1 MKHLFRTLISLVL
14 PLAIVACNTDY
25 NFDNISLEVTVG
37 DTDGIAIPIGSTGQI
52 TLGDLLE
59 EAGLETNENGFYG
72 FNYEDALEHTIEV
85 GNLDPITG
93 LIPTIAPISSEL
105 YGALS
110 VDNMPTLGG
119 EAYTKNLEF
128 PEGLSAN
135 FTLSEQLLNLLP
147 QKEFQMHYD
156 PHTFEA
162 EIDITLPEQVAGI
175 NTITFGANGEGSV
188 LDMQFDLG
196 GLYGVCEECEINN
209 FNITLPA
216 GFTLAKRENDPIG
229 DYITISN
236 GTGSNTP
243 NHFQI
248 SNYTMTSSH
257 LTVDIVVKS
266 VDLSHLTI
274 GSDQK
279 LVISEDVT
287 FDLDFSGTL
296 KAGTVSATSP
306 YVTVAAENMTI
317 HSATITTNKIS
328 HEISFSESINE
339 AIEVPEV
346 ITAIDY
352 LAISKVGAPEEA
364 PRFNIAV
371 ELAGAP
377 IDELQLKDVVLD
389 LPPFLDIEA
398 PEGWNY
404 ADGKLT
410 ASTLT
415 VHNNQNNNLLDLTIK
430 GIKSLPIAN
439 GWLTLDSAIGLSAK
453 AAIAEGTEI
462 NINTSVQNLSLTP
475 VITLDDIAIK
485 SVTGRVEPDLGDILE
500 PQEISLGDVTSALE
514 DAELDLNIES
524 PLLCVSVENPIG
536 VGIDATITLTAYKGE
551 EVSKSITTPT
561 LSILPAGE
569 EAVTTTLYIAGDS
582 ARIPEGVEGSTVVV
596 PDLVDLIASLPDKI
610 LVALDATTSAG
621 SHTIVLK
628 DSYTFKVNYSVDAAF
643 KFDATND
650 GHIGYTAMIDDIDL
664 SSLADIDVVVES
676 LMLNVFTESTLPID
690 LQLAVEFL
698 DENDAPIE
706 CITSST
712 LGMIEGSTTSEPN
725 NSKCAITLE
734 IATKDGASP
743 FAEIAKTKKVSCKLD
758 GTTLAGGGLKPEQY
772 IVAKLSLLL
781 DKGITID
788 LGTLL
793 PDEEPTPEGEPT
805 PEE

>member
-1 MKHLFRTLISLVL
+1 MKHLFRTLTSLVL

-37 DTDGIAIPIGSTGQI
+37 DTEGIAVPLGSTGEI
-52 TLGDLLE
+52 TLGTLLE
-59 EAGLETNENGFYG
+59 EAGLETNEDGFYG
-72 FNYEDALEHTIEV
+72 FNFTDGLEHTIEV

-93 LIPTIAPISSEL
+93 LVPTISPISSEL

-119 EAYTKNLEF
+119 DAYTKALDF
-128 PEGLSAN
+128 PDGISAN
-135 FTLSEQLLNLLP
+135 FTLTEALLNLLP
-147 QKEFQMHYD
+147 NKEFQMHYD

-162 EIDITLPEQVAGI
+162 EIDVTLPQQVAGI
-175 NTITFGANGEGSV
+175 QTITFGANGEGSV

-196 GLYGVCEECEINN
+196 GLYGVCEKCVIEN
-209 FNITLPA
+209 FNIELPA

-229 DYITISN
+229 NNITISK
-236 GTGSNTP
+236 GTGSDTP

-257 LTVDIVVKS
+257 LTVNIVIKS
-266 VDLSHLTI
+266 VDLSHATI

-279 LVISEDVT
+279 LKISENVT

-306 YVTVAAENMTI
+306 YVTIAAEGMTL
-317 HSATITTNKIS
+317 HSASILTNEIS
-328 HEISFSESINE
+328 HEMSFSESISE
-339 AIEVPEV
+339 VIEVPDV

-364 PRFNIAV
+364 PEFKVAV

-377 IDELQLKDVVLD
+377 IEELQLQDVVID
-389 LPPFLDIEA
+389 LPAFLDIEA

-415 VHNNQNNNLLDLTIK
+415 VHNNQHNNIIDLTIK
-430 GIKSLPIAN
+430 GIKSLPIAD
-439 GWLTLDSAIGLSAK
+439 GWLTLDSTIGLSAK

-462 NINTSVQNLSLTP
+462 KINTSAQNLSLTP
-475 VITLDDIAIK
+475 IITLDDIAIK
-485 SVTGRVEPDLGDILE
+485 SVTGRVEPDLGDLLE
-500 PQEISLGDVTSALE
+500 PQEISLGDVTSSLG
-514 DAELDLNIES
+514 DAELELNIES
-524 PLLCVSVENPIG
+524 PLLSVSVENPIG

-551 EVSKSITTPT
+551 DVAMTITTPT

-569 EAVTTTLYIAGDS
+569 EAVTTTLHIAGDNS
-582 ARIPEGVEGSTVVV
+582 RIPEGAEGTTVIV
-596 PDLVDLIASLPDKI
+596 PELGELIASLPDKI
-610 LVALDATTSAG
+610 VVALNATTSEG

-628 DSYTFKVNYSVDAAF
+628 DSYTFKVDYSVDAAF
-643 KFDATND
+643 KFDAANN
-650 GHIGYTAMIDDIDL
+650 GHIGYTAMIEDIDL
-664 SSLADIDVVVES
+664 SSLADIDVIVES
-676 LMLNVFTESTLPID
+676 LVLNVATESTLPID
-690 LQLAVEFL
+690 LGLDVEFL
-698 DENDAPIE
+698 DENDNPIE
-706 CITSST
+706 CITSAT
-712 LGMIEGSTTSEPN
+712 TGKIEGSTSVEAKQSEC
-725 NSKCAITLE
+725 SITLN
-734 IATKDGASP
+734 IATQEGTSP
-743 FAEIAKTKKVSCKLD
+743 FAEIAKTKKVRCKLE

-788 LGTLL
+788 LGSLL
-793 PDEEPTPEGEPT
+793 PEGEPS

>member
-1 MKHLFRTLISLVL
+1 MKHLFRTLTSLVL
-14 PLAIVACNTDY
+14 SLAIVACNTDY

-37 DTDGIAIPIGSTGQI
+37 DTEGIAVPLGSTGEI
-52 TLGDLLE
+52 TLGSLLE
-59 EAGLETNENGFYG
+59 EAGLETNDDGFYG
-72 FNYEDALEHTIEV
+72 FNFTDGLEHTIEV

-93 LIPTIAPISSEL
+93 LVPTISPISSEL

-119 EAYTKNLEF
+119 DAYTKALDF
-128 PEGLSAN
+128 PEGISAN
-135 FTLSEQLLNLLP
+135 ATLTEALLNLLP
-147 QKEFQMHYD
+147 NKEFQMHYD

-162 EIDITLPEQVAGI
+162 EIDVTLPEQVAGI
-175 NTITFGANGEGSV
+175 QTITFGANGEGSV

-196 GLYGVCEECEINN
+196 GLYGVCETCVIEN
-209 FNITLPA
+209 FNIELPA

-229 DYITISN
+229 NYITISK

-248 SNYTMTSSH
+248 SNYTMTGSH
-257 LTVDIVVKS
+257 LTVDIVIKS
-266 VDLSHLTI
+266 VDLSHVTI

-279 LVISEDVT
+279 LKISENVT

-306 YVTVAAENMTI
+306 YVTIAAEGMTL
-317 HSATITTNKIS
+317 HSASILTNEIS
-328 HEISFSESINE
+328 HEMSFSESISE
-339 AIEVPEV
+339 VIEVPDV

-364 PRFNIAV
+364 PEFKVAV

-377 IDELQLKDVVLD
+377 INELQLQDVVID
-389 LPPFLDIEA
+389 LPAFLDIEA

-415 VHNNQNNNLLDLTIK
+415 VHNNQHNNIIDLTIK
-430 GIKSLPIAN
+430 GIKSLPIAD
-439 GWLTLDSAIGLSAK
+439 GWLTLDSTIGLSAK
-453 AAIAEGTEI
+453 AAIAEGSEI
-462 NINTSVQNLSLTP
+462 KINTSAQNLSLTP
-475 VITLDDIAIK
+475 IVTLDDIAIK
-485 SVTGRVEPDLGDILE
+485 SVTGRIEPDLGDLLE
-500 PQEISLGDVTSALE
+500 PQEISLGDVTSSLG
-514 DAELDLNIES
+514 DAELELNIES
-524 PLLCVSVENPIG
+524 PLLSVSVENPIG

-551 EVSKSITTPT
+551 DVAMTITTPT

-569 EAVTTTLYIAGDS
+569 EAVTTTLHIAGDNS
-582 ARIPEGVEGSTVVV
+582 RIPEGAEGTTVIV
-596 PDLVDLIASLPDKI
+596 PELSELIASLPDKI
-610 LVALDATTSAG
+610 VVALNATTSEG

-628 DSYTFKVNYSVDAAF
+628 DSYTFKVDYSVDAAF
-643 KFDATND
+643 KFDAANN
-650 GHIGYTAMIDDIDL
+650 GRIGYTAMIEDVDL
-664 SSLADIDVVVES
+664 SSLADIDVIVES
-676 LMLNVFTESTLPID
+676 LVLNVATESTLPID
-690 LQLAVEFL
+690 LGLDVEFL
-698 DENDAPIE
+698 DENDNPIE
-706 CITSST
+706 CITSAT
-712 LGMIEGSTTSEPN
+712 TGKIEGSTSAEAKQSEC
-725 NSKCAITLE
+725 SITLN
-734 IATKDGASP
+734 IATPEGTSP
-743 FAEIAKTKKVSCKLD
+743 FAEIAKTKKVRCKLN

-788 LGTLL
+788 LGSLL
-793 PDEEPTPEGEPT
+793 PEGEPS

>member
-1 MKHLFRTLISLVL
+1 MKHLFRTLTSLVL

-37 DTDGIAIPIGSTGQI
+37 DTEGIAVPLGSTGEI
-52 TLGDLLE
+52 TLGSLLE
-59 EAGLETNENGFYG
+59 EAGLETNEDGFYG
-72 FNYEDALEHTIEV
+72 FNFTDGLEHTIEV
-85 GNLDPITG
+85 GNLDPIAG
-93 LIPTIAPISSEL
+93 LVPTISPISSEL

-119 EAYTKNLEF
+119 DAYTKALDF
-128 PEGLSAN
+128 PEGISAN
-135 FTLSEQLLNLLP
+135 FTLTEALLNLLP
-147 QKEFQMHYD
+147 NKEFQMHYD

-162 EIDITLPEQVAGI
+162 EIDVTLPQQVAGI
-175 NTITFGANGEGSV
+175 QTITFGANGEGSV
-188 LDMQFDLG
+188 LDIQFDLG
-196 GLYGVCEECEINN
+196 GLYGVCEKCVIEN
-209 FNITLPA
+209 FNIELPA

-229 DYITISN
+229 NNITISK
-236 GTGSNTP
+236 GTGSDTP

-248 SNYTMTSSH
+248 SNYTMTGSH
-257 LTVDIVVKS
+257 LTVNIVIKS
-266 VDLSHLTI
+266 VDLSHATI

-279 LVISEDVT
+279 LKISENVT

-306 YVTVAAENMTI
+306 YVTIAAEGMTL
-317 HSATITTNKIS
+317 HSASILTNEIS
-328 HEISFSESINE
+328 HEMSFSESISE
-339 AIEVPEV
+339 VIEVPDV

-364 PRFNIAV
+364 PEFKVAV

-377 IDELQLKDVVLD
+377 IEELQLQDVVID
-389 LPPFLDIEA
+389 LPAFLDIEA

-415 VHNNQNNNLLDLTIK
+415 VHNNQHNNIIDLTIK
-430 GIKSLPIAN
+430 GIKSLPIAD
-439 GWLTLDSAIGLSAK
+439 GWLTLDSTIGLSAK

-462 NINTSVQNLSLTP
+462 KINTSAQNLSLTP
-475 VITLDDIAIK
+475 IITLDDIAIK
-485 SVTGRVEPDLGDILE
+485 SVTGRVEPDLGDLLE
-500 PQEISLGDVTSALE
+500 PQEISLGDVTSSLG
-514 DAELDLNIES
+514 DAELELNIES
-524 PLLCVSVENPIG
+524 PLLSVSVENPIG

-551 EVSKSITTPT
+551 AVAMTITTPT

-569 EAVTTTLYIAGDS
+569 EAVTTTLHIAGDNS
-582 ARIPEGVEGSTVVV
+582 RIPEGAEGTTVIV
-596 PDLVDLIASLPDKI
+596 PELGELIASLPDKI
-610 LVALDATTSAG
+610 VVALNATTSEG

-643 KFDATND
+643 KFDAANN
-650 GHIGYTAMIDDIDL
+650 GHIGYTAMIEDIDL
-664 SSLADIDVVVES
+664 SSLADIDVIVES
-676 LMLNVFTESTLPID
+676 LVLNVATESTLPID
-690 LQLAVEFL
+690 LGLDVEFL
-698 DENDAPIE
+698 DENDNPIE
-706 CITSST
+706 CITSAT
-712 LGMIEGSTTSEPN
+712 TGKIEGSTSAEAKQSEC
-725 NSKCAITLE
+725 SITLN
-734 IATKDGASP
+734 IAAPEGTSP
-743 FAEIAKTKKVSCKLD
+743 FAEIAKTKKVRCELN

-788 LGTLL
+788 LGSLL
-793 PDEEPTPEGEPT
+793 PEGEPS

>member
-37 DTDGIAIPIGSTGQI
+37 DTEGIAVPLGSTGEI
-52 TLGDLLE
+52 TLGSLLE
-59 EAGLETNENGFYG
+59 EAGLETNEDGFYG
-72 FNYEDALEHTIEV
+72 FNFTDGLEHTIEV

-93 LIPTIAPISSEL
+93 LVPTISPISSEL

-119 EAYTKNLEF
+119 DAYTKALDF
-128 PEGLSAN
+128 PEGISAN
-135 FTLSEQLLNLLP
+135 FTLTEALLNLLP
-147 QKEFQMHYD
+147 NKEFQMHYD

-162 EIDITLPEQVAGI
+162 EIDVTLPQQVAGI
-175 NTITFGANGEGSV
+175 QTITFGANGEGSV

-196 GLYGVCEECEINN
+196 GLYGVCEKCVIEN
-209 FNITLPA
+209 FNIELPA

-229 DYITISN
+229 NNITISK
-236 GTGSNTP
+236 GTGSDTP

-248 SNYTMTSSH
+248 SNYTMTGSH
-257 LTVDIVVKS
+257 LTVNIVIKS
-266 VDLSHLTI
+266 VDLSHASI

-279 LVISEDVT
+279 LKISENVT

-306 YVTVAAENMTI
+306 YVTIAAEGMTL
-317 HSATITTNKIS
+317 HSASILTNEIS
-328 HEISFSESINE
+328 HEMSFSESISE
-339 AIEVPEV
+339 VIEVPEV

-364 PRFNIAV
+364 PEFKVAV

-377 IDELQLKDVVLD
+377 IEELQLQDVVID
-389 LPPFLDIEA
+389 LPAFLDIEA

-415 VHNNQNNNLLDLTIK
+415 VHNNQHNNIIDLTIK
-430 GIKSLPIAN
+430 GIKSLPIAD
-439 GWLTLDSAIGLSAK
+439 GWLTLDSTIGLSAK

-462 NINTSVQNLSLTP
+462 KINTSAQNLSLTP
-475 VITLDDIAIK
+475 IVTLDDIAIK
-485 SVTGRVEPDLGDILE
+485 SVTGRVEPDLGDLLE
-500 PQEISLGDVTSALE
+500 PQEISLGDVTSSLG
-514 DAELDLNIES
+514 DAELELNIES
-524 PLLCVSVENPIG
+524 PLLSVSVENPIG

-551 EVSKSITTPT
+551 DVAMTITTPT

-569 EAVTTTLYIAGDS
+569 DAVTTTLHIAGDNS
-582 ARIPEGVEGSTVVV
+582 RIPESAEGTTVIV
-596 PDLVDLIASLPDKI
+596 PELGELIASLPDKI
-610 LVALDATTSAG
+610 VVALNATTSEG

-628 DSYTFKVNYSVDAAF
+628 DSYTFKVDYSVDAAF
-643 KFDATND
+643 KFDAANN
-650 GHIGYTAMIDDIDL
+650 GHIGYTAMIEDIDL
-664 SSLADIDVVVES
+664 SSLADIDVIVES
-676 LMLNVFTESTLPID
+676 LVLNVATESTLPID
-690 LQLAVEFL
+690 LGLDVEFL
-698 DENDAPIE
+698 DENDNPIE
-706 CITSST
+706 CITSAT
-712 LGMIEGSTTSEPN
+712 TGKIEGSTSAEAKQSEC
-725 NSKCAITLE
+725 SITLN
-734 IATKDGASP
+734 IATQEGTSP
-743 FAEIAKTKKVSCKLD
+743 FAEIAKTKKVRCKLE

-788 LGTLL
+788 LGSLL
-793 PDEEPTPEGEPT
+793 PEGEPS